1 LVLAIAAL
9 SIVRVRARE
18 FAPVTHFL
26 RKPLKR
32 LQSWRK
38 EDLVFVASG
47 FDFVALALVF
57 LPPEL

>member
-1 LVLAIAAL
+1 LAPL
-9 SIVRVRARE
+9 YARRQK
-18 FAPVTHFL
+18 ASADSHFL
-26 RKPLKR
+26 RKLLKR